1 MTEVNSVDDRKLRQ
15 LSLSMNPAILRGLLE
30 EFVGAKDRVWPEEI
44 LVHMIADYAVEL
56 RDAWLSSTELERTEL
71 RVTGSN

>member
-30 EFVGAKDRVWPEEI
+30 ERVWPEEI